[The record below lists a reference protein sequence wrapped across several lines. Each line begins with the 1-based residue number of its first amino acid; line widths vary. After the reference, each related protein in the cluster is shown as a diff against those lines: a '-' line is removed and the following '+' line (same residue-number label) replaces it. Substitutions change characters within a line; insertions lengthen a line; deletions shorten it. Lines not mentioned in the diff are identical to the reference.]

1 MQVPA
6 LLLPNYVQFI
16 RPKSLFLGCYSKV
29 VFVLPN
35 NKVMS
40 ESTNFVGI
48 DVSKDSLDV
57 YSISKG
63 HLKLSNDLNGH
74 KQLVSVFSD
83 VECCFV
89 MEATGIYHLKLAEY
103 IYGQGDAVC
112 VVNPL
117 VIKRYI
123 QMKLQKV
130 KTDKSDA
137 KMIALYASEQ
147 GVNLWQPDS
156 EYIKEARLILSSID
170 LYQRQLTM
178 LKNKLHSL
186 ERAGVSKGKVL
197 SSLKRQKRQL
207 KAEVKDLEDE
217 LESLIRAN
225 EGELYTHLL
234 SIPGI
239 GKKTASL
246 LISSTNGFK
255 SFESAKQL
263 SSYFGM
269 SPTERSSGSSLRG
282 RVRINKTGSSNVRTH
297 LFMCSFTASQCN
309 PQCAALYN
317 RLVNKG
323 RSKKL
328 ALIAVCNK
336 LLKQAFA
343 ISRSGVIYD
352 PQYKSQ
358 LNIIKQKNIEKRL
371 AS

>member
-1 MQVPA
+1 M
-6 LLLPNYVQFI
+6 
-16 RPKSLFLGCYSKV
+16 
-29 VFVLPN
+29 FVLPN

-57 YSISKG
+57 YCASVGYMK
-63 HLKLSNDLNGH
+63 LKNDQSGYNRL
-74 KQLVSVFSD
+74 LSVFND
-83 VECCFV
+83 VQFCFV
-89 MEATGIYHLKLAEY
+89 MEATGIYHVKLAEY
-103 IYGQGDAVC
+103 VYGQGYAVS
-112 VVNPL
+112 VENPL

-137 KMIALYASEQ
+137 KMIAQYAIEQ
-147 GVNLWQPDS
+147 GVKLWKPDPD
-156 EYIKEARLILSSID
+156 YIKEARLILSSLD

-178 LKNKLHSL
+178 LKKKLHSL
-186 ERAGVSKGKVL
+186 ERAGVSRGKVL
-197 SSLKRQKRQL
+197 SSLKRQKRHL
-207 KAEVKDLEDE
+207 KVEVKE
-217 LESLIRAN
+217 LEQELEGLIREN

-282 RVRINKTGSSNVRTH
+282 RVRINKTGSTNVRTH

-323 RSKKL
+323 RSKKM

-352 PQYKSQ
+352 SQYRSQ
-358 LNIIKQKNIEKRL
+358 FKINKQKNIEQTL
-371 AS
+371 AF